1 MADRKGSGSKGS
13 SSKGSSSKGSGK
25 GARTPARGAPALAS
39 ASRTSRA
46 GSGTGVR
53 RGAQGLPPVPVGPR
67 EVPRLR
73 VKYDAEIRPELV
85 KEFGYGSVMQ
95 APGLH
100 KVVVNIG
107 MGEALSNANA
117 MASAVADLETI
128 VGQKVVITKA
138 KRSISQ
144 FKLRQ
149 GQSIG
154 CMVTLRGA
162 RMFDFLDKLFN
173 IALPR
178 MRDFS
183 GVSPDSFDGRGN
195 YTLGLREQLI
205 FPEIQ
210 YDEIDR
216 LRGME
221 IAIVTTA
228 PSDHEGR
235 RLLELM
241 GMPFR
246 TQPAE
251 RGARQ

>member
-13 SSKGSSSKGSGK
+13 SSKGSSSKGSAK
-25 GARTPARGAPALAS
+25 APRTPARGAPAMAS
-39 ASRTSRA
+39 SPRTSRA
-46 GSGTGVR
+46 GGGTGVR

-73 VKYDAEIRPELV
+73 VKYDGEIRPELV
-85 KEFGYGSVMQ
+85 KEFGYRSVMQ

-100 KVVVNIG
+100 KVVINIG
-107 MGEALSNANA
+107 MGEALTNANA
-117 MASAVADLETI
+117 MAAAVGDLETI

-173 IALPR
+173 VALPR
-178 MRDFS
+178 VRDFR
-183 GVSPDSFDGRGN
+183 GLPPKGFDGNGN
-195 YTLGLREQLI
+195 YNMGLKEQI
-205 FPEIQ
+205 VFPEIN
-210 YDEIDR
+210 YDKIDKV
-216 LRGME
+216 RGMN
-221 IAIVTTA
+221 ITICTTA
-228 PSDHEGR
+228 KNDVQGKA
-235 RLLELM
+235 LLEAL
-241 GMPFR
+241 GVPFR
-246 TQPAE
+246 K
-251 RGARQ
+251 

>member
-13 SSKGSSSKGSGK
+13 SSKGSSSKGAAK
-25 GARTPARGAPALAS
+25 APRTPARGAPAMAAS
-39 ASRTSRA
+39 SRTSRA
-46 GSGTGVR
+46 GGGTGVR

-73 VKYDAEIRPELV
+73 VKYDGEIRPELV
-85 KEFGYGSVMQ
+85 KEFGYRSVMQ

-100 KVVVNIG
+100 KVVINIG
-107 MGEALSNANA
+107 MGEALTNANA
-117 MASAVADLETI
+117 MAAAVGDLETI

-173 IALPR
+173 VALPR
-178 MRDFS
+178 VRDFS

-205 FPEIQ
+205 FPVIQ

-228 PSDHEGR
+228 LSDHEGR

-251 RGARQ
+251 RGAR

>member
-1 MADRKGSGSKGS
+1 MIDQNAGRPDRTYQWNLS
-13 SSKGSSSKGSGK
+13 
-25 GARTPARGAPALAS
+25 L
-39 ASRTSRA
+39 
-46 GSGTGVR
+46 
-53 RGAQGLPPVPVGPR
+53 QR
-67 EVPRLR
+67 EVTRDLVVEAAYVGNR
-73 VKYDAEIRPELV
+73 NIWQSTGGFQDFNAVSESILGKYGFSTSVASDATLLQ
-85 KEFGYGSVMQ
+85 ST
-95 APGLH
+95 LT
-100 KVVVNIG
+100 
-107 MGEALSNANA
+107 NANA
-117 MASAVADLETI
+117 MAAAVGDLETI

-173 IALPR
+173 VALPR
-178 MRDFS
+178 VRDFS

-228 PSDHEGR
+228 LSDHEGR

-251 RGARQ
+251 RGAR